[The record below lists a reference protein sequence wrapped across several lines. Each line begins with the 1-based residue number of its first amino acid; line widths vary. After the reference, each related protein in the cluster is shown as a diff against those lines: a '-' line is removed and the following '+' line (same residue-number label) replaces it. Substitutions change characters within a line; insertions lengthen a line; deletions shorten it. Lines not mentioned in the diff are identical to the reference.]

1 MKKIEQFQIT
11 SMSISGFKS
20 YEKPT
25 ELTFGNPTVITGGNG
40 RGKTSIADAIAF
52 AVTGLPLFGERGLD
66 RLHNEKNPDVAI
78 QMRFVDENGITHE
91 LTRIRRNNDMSI
103 YYDGHTI
110 RQLDLAD
117 LFGERDV
124 FLSILNPLYFIE
136 ELGTSGKNLLE
147 RYLPFIPQET
157 ILAQLPGEVQAS
169 LKDEVILSPDA
180 YLKGRRAEI
189 RELEERITYLG
200 GQKDLAATQKKQYET
215 MRVEFS
221 EGITSLQNEIAAL
234 AEKQFADLDTAK
246 MQEQLVEL
254 SQRYDE
260 MARDE
265 RGDTVQQQ
273 KELRA
278 LREKIVRRQSEQYQS
293 KFTEPLAEIAAKVND
308 LGTRYKRESVAYK
321 AFHAGM
327 DCPTCHRR
335 VTEETLPEVQAALK
349 KNISELYAA
358 GTEQKGQLTELQEM
372 DKKARDTFDAFKE
385 ADLRKWTEDAA
396 ELERRCAE
404 QSETS
409 SQAAES
415 LRSEIQALTAELE
428 YGNLTQAEYGR
439 LRECRE
445 QCRELESKLSALNEE
460 LDDLVSQRASRSIT
474 MDDFLSRS
482 TEINNEIINVEGLLQ
497 SSIQEQRPEA
507 RLDMHSIEAA
517 LSDDASFPDSK
528 IEPGFLDRYANRIVK
543 SNNRYIW
550 MLQLMNVQQIM
561 PIQSERQ
568 PIAMVTYKSG
578 VPYDIEQEQIGKQ
591 DKESA
596 GPDCA
601 TICRPQD
608 FFLNMGR
615 TKRKRKLVEWLES
628 CQENQVSVLDEKMPL
643 LSFAVDFV
651 TAYEYQKARG
661 IKIHPGL

>member
-91 LTRIRRNNDMSI
+91 LTRIRQNYDMSI

-136 ELGTSGKNLLE
+136 ELGTNGKNLLE
-147 RYLPFIPQET
+147 RDLPFIPQET
-157 ILAQLPGEVQAS
+157 ILAQLPGAVQAS
-169 LKDEVILSPDA
+169 LKDEVILSPDT

-189 RELEERITYLG
+189 RELDERITYLS
-200 GQKDLAATQKKQYET
+200 GQKDLAATQKKQHET
-215 MRVEFS
+215 MRVEIS
-221 EGITSLQNEIAAL
+221 EGITALQNEIAAL
-234 AEKQFADLDTAK
+234 AEKQFAGLDTAK
-246 MQEQLVEL
+246 MQERLVEL

-273 KELRA
+273 KELHA
-278 LREKIVRRQSEQYQS
+278 MREKIVRRQAEQYQS
-293 KFTEPLAEIAAKVND
+293 KFTEPLAEITAKVND
-308 LGTRYKRESVAYK
+308 LGARYKREAVAYK

-335 VTEETLPEVQAALK
+335 VTEETLLEVQAALK
-349 KNISELYAA
+349 KTISELYAA
-358 GTEQKGQLTELQEM
+358 GTEQKGQLTELQEL
-372 DKKARDTFDAFKE
+372 DKKARETFEAFKE
-385 ADLRKWTEDAA
+385 ADLRKWAEDAA

-404 QSETS
+404 QSENG

-415 LRSEIQALTAELE
+415 LRSEIQNLTAELE
-428 YGNLTQAEYGR
+428 YGNLTQAEYDR

-445 QCRELESKLSALNEE
+445 QCRELESKLSALNEMASAQTPDFDREIREAQEAISKIKRTMTNVISYVSKRAE
-460 LDDLVSQRASRSIT
+460 LTFSQLKMNRVEISLYDVVKSTGEVKDTFKFTYSGRRYDRLSLSEKIRAGMEVSELIKRLTGRNYPVFVDNMESVDDLANVRPTGQIIMAKCVSNAPLQVRPIKPIVFAEQRA
-474 MDDFLSRS
+474 
-482 TEINNEIINVEGLLQ
+482 
-497 SSIQEQRPEA
+497 A
-507 RLDMHSIEAA
+507 
-517 LSDDASFPDSK
+517 
-528 IEPGFLDRYANRIVK
+528 
-543 SNNRYIW
+543 
-550 MLQLMNVQQIM
+550 
-561 PIQSERQ
+561 
-568 PIAMVTYKSG
+568 
-578 VPYDIEQEQIGKQ
+578 
-591 DKESA
+591 
-596 GPDCA
+596 
-601 TICRPQD
+601 
-608 FFLNMGR
+608 
-615 TKRKRKLVEWLES
+615 
-628 CQENQVSVLDEKMPL
+628 
-643 LSFAVDFV
+643 
-651 TAYEYQKARG
+651 
-661 IKIHPGL
+661 

>member
-52 AVTGLPLFGERGLD
+52 AVTGLPFFGERGLD

-91 LTRIRRNNDMSI
+91 LTRIRQNNDMSI

-110 RQLDLAD
+110 RQFDLTD

-157 ILAQLPGEVQAS
+157 ILAQIPGAVQAS

-215 MRVEFS
+215 MRVEIS

-234 AEKQFADLDTAK
+234 AEKQFAGLDTAK

-260 MARDE
+260 MAHDE
-265 RGDTVQQQ
+265 RGDTMQQQ
-273 KELRA
+273 KELHA
-278 LREKIVRRQSEQYQS
+278 LREKIVRRQAEQYQS
-293 KFTEPLAEIAAKVND
+293 KFTEALAEITAKVND
-308 LGTRYKRESVAYK
+308 LGVRYKRETVAYK

-349 KNISELYAA
+349 KTISELYAA
-358 GTEQKGQLTELQEM
+358 GTEQKGQLTELQEL

-385 ADLRKWTEDAA
+385 ADLRKWSEDAA

-404 QSETS
+404 QSETG
-409 SQAAES
+409 SQAAEA
-415 LRSEIQALTAELE
+415 LRSEIQNLTAELE
-428 YGNLTQAEYGR
+428 YGNLTQAEYDR

-445 QCRELESKLSALNEE
+445 QCRELESKLSALNEM
-460 LDDLVSQRASRSIT
+460 ASAQT
-474 MDDFLSRS
+474 PDFDR
-482 TEINNEIINVEGLLQ
+482 EIREA
-497 SSIQEQRPEA
+497 QEA
-507 RLDMHSIEAA
+507 I
-517 LSDDASFPDSK
+517 SK
-528 IEPGFLDRYANRIVK
+528 IKRTMTNVISYVSKRAELTFSQLKMNRVEI
-543 SNNRYIW
+543 S
-550 MLQLMNVQQIM
+550 L
-561 PIQSERQ
+561 
-568 PIAMVTYKSG
+568 
-578 VPYDIEQEQIGKQ
+578 YDVV
-591 DKESA
+591 A
-596 GPDCA
+596 
-601 TICRPQD
+601 RQD
-608 FFLNMGR
+608 F
-615 TKRKRKLVEWLES
+615 
-628 CQENQVSVLDEKMPL
+628 
-643 LSFAVDFV
+643 
-651 TAYEYQKARG
+651 
-661 IKIHPGL
+661 

>member
-136 ELGTSGKNLLE
+136 ELWTSGKNLLE

-445 QCRELESKLSALNEE
+445 QCRELESKLSALNEMASAQTPDFDREIREAQEAIGKIKRTMTNVISYVSKRAE
-460 LDDLVSQRASRSIT
+460 LTFSQLKMNRVEISLYDVVKSTGEVKDTFKFTYSGRRYDRLSLSEKIRAGMELSELIKRLTGRNYPVFVDNMESVDDLANVRPTGQIIMAKCVSNAPLQVRPIKPIVFAEQRA
-474 MDDFLSRS
+474 
-482 TEINNEIINVEGLLQ
+482 
-497 SSIQEQRPEA
+497 A
-507 RLDMHSIEAA
+507 
-517 LSDDASFPDSK
+517 
-528 IEPGFLDRYANRIVK
+528 
-543 SNNRYIW
+543 
-550 MLQLMNVQQIM
+550 
-561 PIQSERQ
+561 
-568 PIAMVTYKSG
+568 
-578 VPYDIEQEQIGKQ
+578 
-591 DKESA
+591 
-596 GPDCA
+596 
-601 TICRPQD
+601 
-608 FFLNMGR
+608 
-615 TKRKRKLVEWLES
+615 
-628 CQENQVSVLDEKMPL
+628 
-643 LSFAVDFV
+643 
-651 TAYEYQKARG
+651 
-661 IKIHPGL
+661 

>member
-52 AVTGLPLFGERGLD
+52 AVTGLPFFGERGLD

-78 QMRFVDENGITHE
+78 QMRFVDENGIIHE
-91 LTRIRRNNDMSI
+91 LTRIRQKNDMSI

-136 ELGTSGKNLLE
+136 ELGTNGKNLLE

-157 ILAQLPGEVQAS
+157 ILAQLPGAVQAS
-169 LKDEVILSPDA
+169 LKDEVILSPDT

-189 RELEERITYLG
+189 RELDERITYLS
-200 GQKDLAATQKKQYET
+200 GQKDLAATQKKQHET
-215 MRVEFS
+215 MWVEIS
-221 EGITSLQNEIAAL
+221 EGITALQNEIAAL
-234 AEKQFADLDTAK
+234 AEKQFAGLDTAK
-246 MQEQLVEL
+246 MQERLVEL

-273 KELRA
+273 KELHA
-278 LREKIVRRQSEQYQS
+278 MREKIVRRQAEQYQS
-293 KFTEPLAEIAAKVND
+293 KFTEPLAEITAKVND
-308 LGTRYKRESVAYK
+308 LGARYKREAVAYK

-335 VTEETLPEVQAALK
+335 VTEETLLEVQAALK
-349 KNISELYAA
+349 KTISELYAA
-358 GTEQKGQLTELQEM
+358 GTEQKGQLTELQEL
-372 DKKARDTFDAFKE
+372 DKKARETFEAFKE
-385 ADLRKWTEDAA
+385 ADLRKWAEDAA

-404 QSETS
+404 QSENG

-415 LRSEIQALTAELE
+415 LRSEIQNLTAELE
-428 YGNLTQAEYGR
+428 YGNLTQAEYDR

-445 QCRELESKLSALNEE
+445 QCRELESKLSALNEMASAQTPDFDREIREAQETISKIKRTMTNVISYVSKRAE
-460 LDDLVSQRASRSIT
+460 LTFSQLKMNRVEISLYDVVKSTGEVKDTFKFTYSGRRYDRLSLSEKIRAGMEVSELIKRLTGRNYPVFVDNMESVDDLANVRPTGQIIMAKCVSNAPLQVRPIKPIVFAEQRA
-474 MDDFLSRS
+474 
-482 TEINNEIINVEGLLQ
+482 
-497 SSIQEQRPEA
+497 A
-507 RLDMHSIEAA
+507 
-517 LSDDASFPDSK
+517 
-528 IEPGFLDRYANRIVK
+528 
-543 SNNRYIW
+543 
-550 MLQLMNVQQIM
+550 
-561 PIQSERQ
+561 
-568 PIAMVTYKSG
+568 
-578 VPYDIEQEQIGKQ
+578 
-591 DKESA
+591 
-596 GPDCA
+596 
-601 TICRPQD
+601 
-608 FFLNMGR
+608 
-615 TKRKRKLVEWLES
+615 
-628 CQENQVSVLDEKMPL
+628 
-643 LSFAVDFV
+643 
-651 TAYEYQKARG
+651 
-661 IKIHPGL
+661 

>member
-91 LTRIRRNNDMSI
+91 LTRIRQNNDMSI

-136 ELGTSGKNLLE
+136 ELGTNGKNLLE

-157 ILAQLPGEVQAS
+157 ILAQLPGAVQAS
-169 LKDEVILSPDA
+169 LKDEVILSPDT

-189 RELEERITYLG
+189 RELDERITYLS
-200 GQKDLAATQKKQYET
+200 GQKDLAATQKKQHET
-215 MRVEFS
+215 MWVEIS
-221 EGITSLQNEIAAL
+221 EGITALQNEIAAL
-234 AEKQFADLDTAK
+234 AEKQFAGLDTAK
-246 MQEQLVEL
+246 MQERLVEL

-273 KELRA
+273 KELHA
-278 LREKIVRRQSEQYQS
+278 MREKIVRRQAEQYQS
-293 KFTEPLAEIAAKVND
+293 KFTEPLAEITAKVND
-308 LGTRYKRESVAYK
+308 LGARYKREAVAYK

-335 VTEETLPEVQAALK
+335 VTEETLLEVQAALK
-349 KNISELYAA
+349 KTISELYAA
-358 GTEQKGQLTELQEM
+358 GTEQKGQLTELQEL
-372 DKKARDTFDAFKE
+372 DKKARETFEAFKE
-385 ADLRKWTEDAA
+385 ADLRKWAEDAA

-404 QSETS
+404 QSENG

-415 LRSEIQALTAELE
+415 LRSEIQNLTAELE
-428 YGNLTQAEYGR
+428 YGNLTQAEYDR

-445 QCRELESKLSALNEE
+445 QCRELESKLSALNEMASAQTPDFDREIREAQETISKIKRTMTNVISYVSKRAE
-460 LDDLVSQRASRSIT
+460 LTFSQLKMNRVEISLYDVVKSTGEVKDTFKFTYSGRRYDRLSLSEKIRAGMEVSELIKRLTGRNYPVFVDNMESVDDLANVRPTGQIILAKCVSNAPLQVRPIKPIVFAEQRA
-474 MDDFLSRS
+474 
-482 TEINNEIINVEGLLQ
+482 
-497 SSIQEQRPEA
+497 A
-507 RLDMHSIEAA
+507 
-517 LSDDASFPDSK
+517 
-528 IEPGFLDRYANRIVK
+528 
-543 SNNRYIW
+543 
-550 MLQLMNVQQIM
+550 
-561 PIQSERQ
+561 
-568 PIAMVTYKSG
+568 
-578 VPYDIEQEQIGKQ
+578 
-591 DKESA
+591 
-596 GPDCA
+596 
-601 TICRPQD
+601 
-608 FFLNMGR
+608 
-615 TKRKRKLVEWLES
+615 
-628 CQENQVSVLDEKMPL
+628 
-643 LSFAVDFV
+643 
-651 TAYEYQKARG
+651 
-661 IKIHPGL
+661 

>member
-25 ELTFGNPTVITGGNG
+25 ELTFGDPTVITGGNG

-52 AVTGLPLFGERGLD
+52 AVTGLPFFGERGLD
-66 RLHNEKNPDVAI
+66 RLHNEKNPDVTI

-110 RQLDLAD
+110 RQLDLTD

-136 ELGTSGKNLLE
+136 ELGTNGKNLLE

-157 ILAQLPGEVQAS
+157 ILAQLPSAVQAS

-200 GQKDLAATQKKQYET
+200 GQKDLAATQEKQYET
-215 MRVEFS
+215 MQVEFS
-221 EGITSLQNEIAAL
+221 EGITALQNEIEAL
-234 AEKQFADLDTAK
+234 AEKQFAGLDTAK
-246 MQEQLVEL
+246 MQERLVEL

-265 RGDTVQQQ
+265 RGDTVQRQ
-273 KELRA
+273 KELHA
-278 LREKIVRRQSEQYQS
+278 LREKIVCRQAEQYQS
-293 KFTEPLAEIAAKVND
+293 KFTEPLAEISAKVND
-308 LGTRYKRESVAYK
+308 LGVRYKRESVAYK

-349 KNISELYAA
+349 KTISELYAA

-372 DKKARDTFDAFKE
+372 DKKAKETFEAFKE
-385 ADLRKWTEDAA
+385 ADLHKWAEDAA

-404 QSETS
+404 QSETG

-415 LRSEIQALTAELE
+415 LRSEIQNLTAELE
-428 YGNLTQAEYGR
+428 YGNLTQAEYDS

-445 QCRELESKLSALNEE
+445 QCRELESKLSALNEMASAQTPDFDCEIREAQEAIGKIKRTMTNVISYVSKRAE
-460 LDDLVSQRASRSIT
+460 LTFSQLKMNRVEISLYDVVKSTGEVKDTFKFTYSGRRYDRLSLSEKIRAGMEVSELIKRLTGRNYPVFVDNMESVDDLANVRPTGQIIMAKCVSNAPLQVRPIKPIVFAEQRA
-474 MDDFLSRS
+474 
-482 TEINNEIINVEGLLQ
+482 
-497 SSIQEQRPEA
+497 A
-507 RLDMHSIEAA
+507 
-517 LSDDASFPDSK
+517 
-528 IEPGFLDRYANRIVK
+528 
-543 SNNRYIW
+543 
-550 MLQLMNVQQIM
+550 
-561 PIQSERQ
+561 
-568 PIAMVTYKSG
+568 
-578 VPYDIEQEQIGKQ
+578 
-591 DKESA
+591 
-596 GPDCA
+596 
-601 TICRPQD
+601 
-608 FFLNMGR
+608 
-615 TKRKRKLVEWLES
+615 
-628 CQENQVSVLDEKMPL
+628 
-643 LSFAVDFV
+643 
-651 TAYEYQKARG
+651 
-661 IKIHPGL
+661 

>member
-25 ELTFGNPTVITGGNG
+25 ELTFGDPTVITGGNG

-52 AVTGLPLFGERGLD
+52 AVTGLPFFGERGLD
-66 RLHNEKNPDVAI
+66 RLHNEKNPDVTI

-110 RQLDLAD
+110 RQLDLTD

-136 ELGTSGKNLLE
+136 ELGTNGKNLLE

-157 ILAQLPGEVQAS
+157 ILAQLPSAVQAS

-200 GQKDLAATQKKQYET
+200 GQKDLAATQEKQYET
-215 MRVEFS
+215 MQVEFS
-221 EGITSLQNEIAAL
+221 EGITALQNEIEAL
-234 AEKQFADLDTAK
+234 AEKQFAGLDTAK
-246 MQEQLVEL
+246 MQERLVEL

-265 RGDTVQQQ
+265 RGDTVQRQ
-273 KELRA
+273 KELHA
-278 LREKIVRRQSEQYQS
+278 LREKIVCRQAEQYQS
-293 KFTEPLAEIAAKVND
+293 TFTEPLAEISAKVND
-308 LGTRYKRESVAYK
+308 LGVRYKRESVAYK

-349 KNISELYAA
+349 KTISELYAA

-372 DKKARDTFDAFKE
+372 DKKAKETFEAFKE
-385 ADLRKWTEDAA
+385 ADLHKWAEDAA

-404 QSETS
+404 QSETG

-415 LRSEIQALTAELE
+415 LRSEIQNLTAELE
-428 YGNLTQAEYGR
+428 YGNLTQAEYDR

-445 QCRELESKLSALNEE
+445 QCRELESKLSALNEMASAQTPDFDCEIREAQEAIGKIKRTMTNVISYVSKRAE
-460 LDDLVSQRASRSIT
+460 LTFSQLKMNRVEISLYDVVKSTGEVKDTFKFTYSGRRYDRLSLSEKIRAGMEVSELIKRLTGRNYPVFVDNMESVDDLANVRPTGQIIMAKCVSNAPLQVRPIKPIVFAEQRA
-474 MDDFLSRS
+474 
-482 TEINNEIINVEGLLQ
+482 
-497 SSIQEQRPEA
+497 A
-507 RLDMHSIEAA
+507 
-517 LSDDASFPDSK
+517 
-528 IEPGFLDRYANRIVK
+528 
-543 SNNRYIW
+543 
-550 MLQLMNVQQIM
+550 
-561 PIQSERQ
+561 
-568 PIAMVTYKSG
+568 
-578 VPYDIEQEQIGKQ
+578 
-591 DKESA
+591 
-596 GPDCA
+596 
-601 TICRPQD
+601 
-608 FFLNMGR
+608 
-615 TKRKRKLVEWLES
+615 
-628 CQENQVSVLDEKMPL
+628 
-643 LSFAVDFV
+643 
-651 TAYEYQKARG
+651 
-661 IKIHPGL
+661 

>member
-25 ELTFGNPTVITGGNG
+25 ELTFGDPTVITGGNG

-52 AVTGLPLFGERGLD
+52 AVTGLPFFGERGLD
-66 RLHNEKNPDVAI
+66 RLHNEKNPDVTI

-110 RQLDLAD
+110 RQLDLTD

-136 ELGTSGKNLLE
+136 ELGTNGKNLLE

-157 ILAQLPGEVQAS
+157 ILAQLPSAVQAS

-200 GQKDLAATQKKQYET
+200 GQKDLAATQEKQYET
-215 MRVEFS
+215 MQVEFS
-221 EGITSLQNEIAAL
+221 EGITALQNEIEAL
-234 AEKQFADLDTAK
+234 AEKQFAGLDTAK
-246 MQEQLVEL
+246 MQERLVEL

-265 RGDTVQQQ
+265 RGDTVQRQ
-273 KELRA
+273 KELHA
-278 LREKIVRRQSEQYQS
+278 LREKIVCRQAEQYQS
-293 KFTEPLAEIAAKVND
+293 KFTEPLAEISAKVND
-308 LGTRYKRESVAYK
+308 LGVRYKRESVAYK

-349 KNISELYAA
+349 KTISELYAA

-372 DKKARDTFDAFKE
+372 DKKAKETFEAFKE
-385 ADLRKWTEDAA
+385 ADLHKWAEDAA

-404 QSETS
+404 QSETG

-415 LRSEIQALTAELE
+415 LRSEIQNLTAELE
-428 YGNLTQAEYGR
+428 YGNLTQAEYDR

-445 QCRELESKLSALNEE
+445 QCRELESKLSALNEMASAQTPDFDCEIREAQEAIGKIKRTMTNVISYVSKRAE
-460 LDDLVSQRASRSIT
+460 LTFSQLKMNRVEISLYDVVKSTGEVKDTFKFTYSGRRYDRLSLSEKIRAGMEVSELIKRLTGRNYPVFVDNMESVDDLANVRPTGQIIMAKCVSNAPLQVRPIKPIVFAEQRA
-474 MDDFLSRS
+474 
-482 TEINNEIINVEGLLQ
+482 
-497 SSIQEQRPEA
+497 A
-507 RLDMHSIEAA
+507 
-517 LSDDASFPDSK
+517 
-528 IEPGFLDRYANRIVK
+528 
-543 SNNRYIW
+543 
-550 MLQLMNVQQIM
+550 
-561 PIQSERQ
+561 
-568 PIAMVTYKSG
+568 
-578 VPYDIEQEQIGKQ
+578 
-591 DKESA
+591 
-596 GPDCA
+596 
-601 TICRPQD
+601 
-608 FFLNMGR
+608 
-615 TKRKRKLVEWLES
+615 
-628 CQENQVSVLDEKMPL
+628 
-643 LSFAVDFV
+643 
-651 TAYEYQKARG
+651 
-661 IKIHPGL
+661 

>member
-221 EGITSLQNEIAAL
+221 EGITSLQNKIAAL
-234 AEKQFADLDTAK
+234 AEKQFAGLDTAK

-265 RGDTVQQQ
+265 RGDTVQRQ
-273 KELRA
+273 KELHA
-278 LREKIVRRQSEQYQS
+278 LREKIVRRQAEQYQS
-293 KFTEPLAEIAAKVND
+293 KFTEPLAEITAKVND
-308 LGTRYKRESVAYK
+308 LSARYKRETVAYK

-349 KNISELYAA
+349 KTISELYAA
-358 GTEQKGQLTELQEM
+358 GTEQKGQLTELQEL

-385 ADLRKWTEDAA
+385 ADLRKWSVSFGTCPDAA
-396 ELERRCAE
+396 AE
-404 QSETS
+404 VTR
-409 SQAAES
+409 AVKAVTTKPVF
-415 LRSEIQALTAELE
+415 I
-428 YGNLTQAEYGR
+428 
-439 LRECRE
+439 
-445 QCRELESKLSALNEE
+445 KLSPNVTDIVAIARACEEAGADGICLINTLLGMRIDIARRRPVIANTMGGFSGAAVFPVALRMVYQVARACRIPVMGCGGVTTARDVIEMMMAGASAVQVGAAN
-460 LDDLVSQRASRSIT
+460 LVNPYASK
-474 MDDFLSRS
+474 
-482 TEINNEIINVEGLLQ
+482 EIVEALPG
-497 SSIQEQRPEA
+497 EME
-507 RLDMHSIEAA
+507 RLGIEK
-517 LSDDASFPDSK
+517 LSDIIGC
-528 IEPGFLDRYANRIVK
+528 IE
-543 SNNRYIW
+543 
-550 MLQLMNVQQIM
+550 
-561 PIQSERQ
+561 
-568 PIAMVTYKSG
+568 
-578 VPYDIEQEQIGKQ
+578 
-591 DKESA
+591 
-596 GPDCA
+596 
-601 TICRPQD
+601 
-608 FFLNMGR
+608 
-615 TKRKRKLVEWLES
+615 
-628 CQENQVSVLDEKMPL
+628 
-643 LSFAVDFV
+643 
-651 TAYEYQKARG
+651 
-661 IKIHPGL
+661 

>member
-25 ELTFGNPTVITGGNG
+25 ELTFGDPTVITGGNG

-52 AVTGLPLFGERGLD
+52 AVTGLPFFGERGLD
-66 RLHNEKNPDVAI
+66 RLHNEKNPDVTI

-110 RQLDLAD
+110 RQLDLTD

-136 ELGTSGKNLLE
+136 ELGTNGKNLLE

-157 ILAQLPGEVQAS
+157 ILAQLPSAVQAS

-200 GQKDLAATQKKQYET
+200 GQKDLAATQEKQYET
-215 MRVEFS
+215 MQVEFS
-221 EGITSLQNEIAAL
+221 EGITALQNEIEAL
-234 AEKQFADLDTAK
+234 AEKQFAGLDTAK
-246 MQEQLVEL
+246 MQERLVEL

-265 RGDTVQQQ
+265 RGDTVQRQ
-273 KELRA
+273 KELHA
-278 LREKIVRRQSEQYQS
+278 LREKIVCRQAEQYQS
-293 KFTEPLAEIAAKVND
+293 KFTEPLAEISAKVND
-308 LGTRYKRESVAYK
+308 LGVRYKRESVAYK

-349 KNISELYAA
+349 KTISELYAA

-372 DKKARDTFDAFKE
+372 DKKAKETFEAFKE
-385 ADLRKWTEDAA
+385 ADLQKWAEDAA

-404 QSETS
+404 QSETG

-415 LRSEIQALTAELE
+415 LRSEIQNLTAELE
-428 YGNLTQAEYGR
+428 YGNLTQAEYDR

-445 QCRELESKLSALNEE
+445 QCRELESKLSALNEMASAQTPDFDCEIREAQEAIGKIKRTMTNVISYVSKRAE
-460 LDDLVSQRASRSIT
+460 LTFSQLKMNRVEISLYDVVKSTGEVKDTFKFTYSGRRYDRLSLSEKIRAGMEVSELIKRLTGRNYPVFVDNMESVDDLANVRPTGQIIMAKCVSNAPLQVRPIKPIVFAEQRA
-474 MDDFLSRS
+474 
-482 TEINNEIINVEGLLQ
+482 
-497 SSIQEQRPEA
+497 A
-507 RLDMHSIEAA
+507 
-517 LSDDASFPDSK
+517 
-528 IEPGFLDRYANRIVK
+528 
-543 SNNRYIW
+543 
-550 MLQLMNVQQIM
+550 
-561 PIQSERQ
+561 
-568 PIAMVTYKSG
+568 
-578 VPYDIEQEQIGKQ
+578 
-591 DKESA
+591 
-596 GPDCA
+596 
-601 TICRPQD
+601 
-608 FFLNMGR
+608 
-615 TKRKRKLVEWLES
+615 
-628 CQENQVSVLDEKMPL
+628 
-643 LSFAVDFV
+643 
-651 TAYEYQKARG
+651 
-661 IKIHPGL
+661 

>member
-91 LTRIRRNNDMSI
+91 LTRIRQNNDMSI

-136 ELGTSGKNLLE
+136 ELGTNGKNLLE

-157 ILAQLPGEVQAS
+157 ILAQLPGAVQAS
-169 LKDEVILSPDA
+169 LKDEVILSPDT

-189 RELEERITYLG
+189 RELDERITYLS
-200 GQKDLAATQKKQYET
+200 GQKDLAATQKKQHET
-215 MRVEFS
+215 MWVEIS
-221 EGITSLQNEIAAL
+221 EGITALQNEIAAL
-234 AEKQFADLDTAK
+234 AEKQFAGLDTAK
-246 MQEQLVEL
+246 MQERLVEL

-273 KELRA
+273 KELHA
-278 LREKIVRRQSEQYQS
+278 MREKIVRRQAEQYQS
-293 KFTEPLAEIAAKVND
+293 KFTEPLAEITAKVND
-308 LGTRYKRESVAYK
+308 LGARYKREAVAYK

-335 VTEETLPEVQAALK
+335 VTEETLLEVQAALK
-349 KNISELYAA
+349 KTISELYAA
-358 GTEQKGQLTELQEM
+358 GTEQKGQLTELQEL
-372 DKKARDTFDAFKE
+372 DKKARETFEAFKE
-385 ADLRKWTEDAA
+385 ADLRKWAEDAA

-404 QSETS
+404 QSENG

-415 LRSEIQALTAELE
+415 LRSEIQNLTAELE

-445 QCRELESKLSALNEE
+445 QCRELESKLSALNEMASAQTPDFDREIREAQETISKIKRTMTNVISYVSKRAE
-460 LDDLVSQRASRSIT
+460 LTFSQLKMNRVEISLYDVVKSTGEVKDTFKFTYSGRRYDRLSLSEKIRAGMEVSELIKRLTGRNYPVFVDNMESVDDLANVRPTGQIIMAKCVSNAPLQVRPIKPIVFAEQRA
-474 MDDFLSRS
+474 
-482 TEINNEIINVEGLLQ
+482 
-497 SSIQEQRPEA
+497 A
-507 RLDMHSIEAA
+507 
-517 LSDDASFPDSK
+517 
-528 IEPGFLDRYANRIVK
+528 
-543 SNNRYIW
+543 
-550 MLQLMNVQQIM
+550 
-561 PIQSERQ
+561 
-568 PIAMVTYKSG
+568 
-578 VPYDIEQEQIGKQ
+578 
-591 DKESA
+591 
-596 GPDCA
+596 
-601 TICRPQD
+601 
-608 FFLNMGR
+608 
-615 TKRKRKLVEWLES
+615 
-628 CQENQVSVLDEKMPL
+628 
-643 LSFAVDFV
+643 
-651 TAYEYQKARG
+651 
-661 IKIHPGL
+661 

>member
-91 LTRIRRNNDMSI
+91 LTRIRQNNDMSI

-136 ELGTSGKNLLE
+136 ELGTNGKNLLE

-157 ILAQLPGEVQAS
+157 ILAQLPGAVQAS
-169 LKDEVILSPDA
+169 LKDEVILSPDT

-189 RELEERITYLG
+189 RELDERITYLS
-200 GQKDLAATQKKQYET
+200 GQKDLAATQKKQHET
-215 MRVEFS
+215 MWVEIS
-221 EGITSLQNEIAAL
+221 EGITALQNEIAAL
-234 AEKQFADLDTAK
+234 AEKQFAGLDTAK
-246 MQEQLVEL
+246 MQERLVEL

-273 KELRA
+273 KELHA
-278 LREKIVRRQSEQYQS
+278 MREKIVRRQAEQYQS
-293 KFTEPLAEIAAKVND
+293 KFTEPLAEITAKVND
-308 LGTRYKRESVAYK
+308 LGARYKREAVAYK

-335 VTEETLPEVQAALK
+335 VTEETLLEVQAALK
-349 KNISELYAA
+349 KTISELYAA
-358 GTEQKGQLTELQEM
+358 GTEQKGQLTELQEL
-372 DKKARDTFDAFKE
+372 DKKARETFEAFKE
-385 ADLRKWTEDAA
+385 ADLRKWAEDAA

-404 QSETS
+404 QSENG

-415 LRSEIQALTAELE
+415 LRSEIQNLMAELE
-428 YGNLTQAEYGR
+428 YGNLTQAEYDR

-445 QCRELESKLSALNEE
+445 QCRELESKLSALNEMASAQTPDFDREIREAQETISKIKRTMTNVISYVSKRAE
-460 LDDLVSQRASRSIT
+460 LTFSQLKMNRVEISLYDVVKSTGEVKDTFKFTYSGRRYDRLSLSEKIRAGMEVSELIKRLTGRNYPVFVDNMESVDDLANVRPTGQIIMAKCVSNAPLQVRPIKPIVFAEQRA
-474 MDDFLSRS
+474 
-482 TEINNEIINVEGLLQ
+482 
-497 SSIQEQRPEA
+497 A
-507 RLDMHSIEAA
+507 
-517 LSDDASFPDSK
+517 
-528 IEPGFLDRYANRIVK
+528 
-543 SNNRYIW
+543 
-550 MLQLMNVQQIM
+550 
-561 PIQSERQ
+561 
-568 PIAMVTYKSG
+568 
-578 VPYDIEQEQIGKQ
+578 
-591 DKESA
+591 
-596 GPDCA
+596 
-601 TICRPQD
+601 
-608 FFLNMGR
+608 
-615 TKRKRKLVEWLES
+615 
-628 CQENQVSVLDEKMPL
+628 
-643 LSFAVDFV
+643 
-651 TAYEYQKARG
+651 
-661 IKIHPGL
+661 

>member
-25 ELTFGNPTVITGGNG
+25 ELTFGDPTVITGGNG

-52 AVTGLPLFGERGLD
+52 AVTGLPFFGERGLD
-66 RLHNEKNPDVAI
+66 RLHNEKNPDVTI

-110 RQLDLAD
+110 RQLDLTD

-136 ELGTSGKNLLE
+136 ELGTNGKNLLE

-157 ILAQLPGEVQAS
+157 ILAQLPSAVQAS

-200 GQKDLAATQKKQYET
+200 GQKDLAATQEKQYET
-215 MRVEFS
+215 MQVEFS
-221 EGITSLQNEIAAL
+221 EGITALQNEIEAL
-234 AEKQFADLDTAK
+234 AEKQFAGLDTAK
-246 MQEQLVEL
+246 MQERLVEL

-265 RGDTVQQQ
+265 RGDTVQRQ
-273 KELRA
+273 KELHA
-278 LREKIVRRQSEQYQS
+278 LREKIVCRQAEQYQS
-293 KFTEPLAEIAAKVND
+293 KFTEPLAEISAKVND
-308 LGTRYKRESVAYK
+308 LGVRYKRESVAYK

-349 KNISELYAA
+349 KTISELYAA

-372 DKKARDTFDAFKE
+372 DKKAKETFEAFKE
-385 ADLRKWTEDAA
+385 ADLHKWAEDAA

-404 QSETS
+404 QSETG

-415 LRSEIQALTAELE
+415 LRSEIQNLTAELE
-428 YGNLTQAEYGR
+428 YGNLTQAEYDR

-445 QCRELESKLSALNEE
+445 QCRELESKLSALNEMASAQTPDFDCEIREAQEAIGKIKRTMTNVISYVSKRAE
-460 LDDLVSQRASRSIT
+460 LTFSQLKMNRVEISLYDVVKSTGEVKDTFKFTYSGRRYDRLSLSEKIRAGMEVLELIKRLTGRNYPVFVDNMESVDDLANVRPTGQIIMAKCVSNAPLQVRPIKPIVFAEQRA
-474 MDDFLSRS
+474 
-482 TEINNEIINVEGLLQ
+482 
-497 SSIQEQRPEA
+497 A
-507 RLDMHSIEAA
+507 
-517 LSDDASFPDSK
+517 
-528 IEPGFLDRYANRIVK
+528 
-543 SNNRYIW
+543 
-550 MLQLMNVQQIM
+550 
-561 PIQSERQ
+561 
-568 PIAMVTYKSG
+568 
-578 VPYDIEQEQIGKQ
+578 
-591 DKESA
+591 
-596 GPDCA
+596 
-601 TICRPQD
+601 
-608 FFLNMGR
+608 
-615 TKRKRKLVEWLES
+615 
-628 CQENQVSVLDEKMPL
+628 
-643 LSFAVDFV
+643 
-651 TAYEYQKARG
+651 
-661 IKIHPGL
+661 

>member
-91 LTRIRRNNDMSI
+91 LTRIRQNNDMSI

-136 ELGTSGKNLLE
+136 ELGTNGKNLLE

-157 ILAQLPGEVQAS
+157 ILAQLPGAVQAS
-169 LKDEVILSPDA
+169 LKDEVILSPDT

-189 RELEERITYLG
+189 RELDERITYLS
-200 GQKDLAATQKKQYET
+200 GQKDLAATQKKQHET
-215 MRVEFS
+215 MWVEIS
-221 EGITSLQNEIAAL
+221 EGITALQNEIAAL
-234 AEKQFADLDTAK
+234 AEKQFAGLDTAK
-246 MQEQLVEL
+246 MQERLVEL

-273 KELRA
+273 KELHA
-278 LREKIVRRQSEQYQS
+278 MREKIVRRQAEQYQS
-293 KFTEPLAEIAAKVND
+293 KFTEPLAKITAKVND
-308 LGTRYKRESVAYK
+308 LGARYKREAVAYK

-335 VTEETLPEVQAALK
+335 VTEETLLEVQAALK
-349 KNISELYAA
+349 KTISELYAA
-358 GTEQKGQLTELQEM
+358 GTEQKGQLTELQEL
-372 DKKARDTFDAFKE
+372 DKKARETFEAFKE
-385 ADLRKWTEDAA
+385 ADLRKWAEDAA

-404 QSETS
+404 QSENG

-415 LRSEIQALTAELE
+415 LRSEIQNLTAELE
-428 YGNLTQAEYGR
+428 YGNLTQAEYDR

-445 QCRELESKLSALNEE
+445 QCRELESKLSALNEMASAQTPDFDREIREAQETISKIKRTMTNVISYVSKRAE
-460 LDDLVSQRASRSIT
+460 LTFSQLKMNRVEISLYDVVKSTGEVKDTFKFTYSGRRYDRLSLSEKIRAGMEVSELIKRLTGRNYPVFVDNMESVDDLANVRPTGQIIMAKCVSNAPLQVRPIKPIVFAEQRA
-474 MDDFLSRS
+474 
-482 TEINNEIINVEGLLQ
+482 
-497 SSIQEQRPEA
+497 A
-507 RLDMHSIEAA
+507 
-517 LSDDASFPDSK
+517 
-528 IEPGFLDRYANRIVK
+528 
-543 SNNRYIW
+543 
-550 MLQLMNVQQIM
+550 
-561 PIQSERQ
+561 
-568 PIAMVTYKSG
+568 
-578 VPYDIEQEQIGKQ
+578 
-591 DKESA
+591 
-596 GPDCA
+596 
-601 TICRPQD
+601 
-608 FFLNMGR
+608 
-615 TKRKRKLVEWLES
+615 
-628 CQENQVSVLDEKMPL
+628 
-643 LSFAVDFV
+643 
-651 TAYEYQKARG
+651 
-661 IKIHPGL
+661 

>member
-52 AVTGLPLFGERGLD
+52 AVTGLPFFGERGLD

-78 QMRFVDENGITHE
+78 QMRFVDENGIIHE
-91 LTRIRRNNDMSI
+91 LTRIRQKNDMSI

-136 ELGTSGKNLLE
+136 ELGTNGKNLLE

-157 ILAQLPGEVQAS
+157 ILAQLPGAVQAS

-189 RELEERITYLG
+189 RELEERITYLS
-200 GQKDLAATQKKQYET
+200 GQKDLAATQKKQHET
-215 MRVEFS
+215 MRVEIS
-221 EGITSLQNEIAAL
+221 EGITALQNEIVAL
-234 AEKQFADLDTAK
+234 AEKQFAGLDTAE
-246 MQEQLVEL
+246 MQERLVEL

-445 QCRELESKLSALNEE
+445 QCRELESKLSALNEMASAQTPDFDREIREAQEAIGKIKRTMTNVISYVSKRAE
-460 LDDLVSQRASRSIT
+460 LTFSQLKMNRVEISLYDVVKSTGEVKDTFKFTYSGRRYDRLSLSEKIRAGMEVSGLMKRLTGRNYPVFVDNMESVDDLANVRPTGQIIMAKCVSNAPLQVRPIKPIVFAEQRA
-474 MDDFLSRS
+474 
-482 TEINNEIINVEGLLQ
+482 
-497 SSIQEQRPEA
+497 A
-507 RLDMHSIEAA
+507 
-517 LSDDASFPDSK
+517 
-528 IEPGFLDRYANRIVK
+528 
-543 SNNRYIW
+543 
-550 MLQLMNVQQIM
+550 
-561 PIQSERQ
+561 
-568 PIAMVTYKSG
+568 
-578 VPYDIEQEQIGKQ
+578 
-591 DKESA
+591 
-596 GPDCA
+596 
-601 TICRPQD
+601 
-608 FFLNMGR
+608 
-615 TKRKRKLVEWLES
+615 
-628 CQENQVSVLDEKMPL
+628 
-643 LSFAVDFV
+643 
-651 TAYEYQKARG
+651 
-661 IKIHPGL
+661 

>member
-52 AVTGLPLFGERGLD
+52 AVTGLPFFGERGLD

-78 QMRFVDENGITHE
+78 QMRFVDENGIIHE
-91 LTRIRRNNDMSI
+91 LTRIRQKNDMSI

-136 ELGTSGKNLLE
+136 ELGTNGKNLLE

-157 ILAQLPGEVQAS
+157 ILAQLPGAVQAS

-189 RELEERITYLG
+189 RELEERITYLS
-200 GQKDLAATQKKQYET
+200 GQKDLAATQKKQHET
-215 MRVEFS
+215 MRVEIS
-221 EGITSLQNEIAAL
+221 EGITALQNEIVAL
-234 AEKQFADLDTAK
+234 AEKQFAGLDTAE
-246 MQEQLVEL
+246 MQERLVEL

-372 DKKARDTFDAFKE
+372 DKKARETFDAFKE

-445 QCRELESKLSALNEE
+445 QCRELESKLSALNEMASAQTPDFDREIREAQEAIGKIKRTMTNVISYVSKRAE
-460 LDDLVSQRASRSIT
+460 LTFSQLKMNRVEISLYDVVKSTGEVKDTFKFTYSGRRYDRLSLSEKIRAGMELSELIKRLTGRNYPVFVDNMESVDDLANVRPTGQIIMAKCVSNAPLQVRPIKPIVFAEQRA
-474 MDDFLSRS
+474 
-482 TEINNEIINVEGLLQ
+482 
-497 SSIQEQRPEA
+497 A
-507 RLDMHSIEAA
+507 
-517 LSDDASFPDSK
+517 
-528 IEPGFLDRYANRIVK
+528 
-543 SNNRYIW
+543 
-550 MLQLMNVQQIM
+550 
-561 PIQSERQ
+561 
-568 PIAMVTYKSG
+568 
-578 VPYDIEQEQIGKQ
+578 
-591 DKESA
+591 
-596 GPDCA
+596 
-601 TICRPQD
+601 
-608 FFLNMGR
+608 
-615 TKRKRKLVEWLES
+615 
-628 CQENQVSVLDEKMPL
+628 
-643 LSFAVDFV
+643 
-651 TAYEYQKARG
+651 
-661 IKIHPGL
+661 